1 MPATKTPI
9 LNRRIRQF
17 LNKPRVARLAT
28 QGADGYPHVVPIWF
42 RRDGDD
48 ILFGSD
54 RDNRKVR
61 NTQANPKGAV
71 VIGGELPVE
80 EEGYMI
86 QGDLSI
92 EEDPHHAS
100 MWKMLLRYESKK
112 DAERLA
118 KEWADSDMIVIR
130 LKPRKVIRVY

>member
-1 MPATKTPI
+1 MCATTTPI
-9 LNRRIRQF
+9 LNRRVRQF
-17 LNKPRVARLAT
+17 LTKPRIARLAT
-28 QGADGYPHVVPIWF
+28 QGVDGYPHVVPIWF

-61 NTQANPKGAV
+61 NILANPKGTV
-71 VIGGELPVE
+71 VIGGELPIE

-92 EEDPHHAS
+92 EEDSKHAS
-100 MWKMLLRYESKK
+100 MWKMLLRYETRKNAK
-112 DAERLA
+112 RLA
-118 KEWADSDMIVIR
+118 KEWADSEMIVIR

>member
-1 MPATKTPI
+1 MASTNAPVLTS
-9 LNRRIRQF
+9 RVRQF

-28 QGADGYPHVVPIWF
+28 QGVDGYPHVVPIWF

-61 NTQANPKGAV
+61 NIQTNPKGAV

-92 EEDPHHAS
+92 EEDPKHAS
-100 MWKMLLRYESKK
+100 ILKMLLRYETKK
-112 DAERLA
+112 EAKRLA

>member
-1 MPATKTPI
+1 MREKQIPI
-9 LNRRIRQF
+9 LNRRVRQF

-28 QGADGYPHVVPIWF
+28 QGVDGYPHVVPIWF
-42 RRDGDD
+42 RREGDE

-61 NTQANPKGAV
+61 NILANPKGAV
-71 VIGGELPVE
+71 VIGGEVPVE
-80 EEGYMI
+80 DEGYMI

-92 EEDPHHAS
+92 EEDMKHAS
-100 MWKMLLRYESKK
+100 MMKLLLRYETKK

-118 KEWADSDMIVIR
+118 KEWADSDLVAIR
-130 LKPRKVIRVY
+130 LKPSRVIQVY

>member
-1 MPATKTPI
+1 MPTTQPPI
-9 LNRRIRQF
+9 LSRRVRQF
-17 LNKPRVARLAT
+17 LNKPRIARLAT
-28 QGADGYPHVVPIWF
+28 QGVDGYPHVVPIWF

-61 NTQANPKGAV
+61 NILANPKGTV
-71 VIGGELPVE
+71 VIGGELPIE

-92 EEDPHHAS
+92 EEDPQHAS
-100 MWKMLLRYESKK
+100 MWKMLLQYETKK
-112 DAERLA
+112 NAARLA

>member
-28 QGADGYPHVVPIWF
+28 QGADGYPHVVPVWF

-61 NTQANPKGAV
+61 NTQANPKGTV

-92 EEDPHHAS
+92 EEDPQHAS
-100 MWKMLLRYESKK
+100 MWKMLLRYESTK

>member
-1 MPATKTPI
+1 MTPKKSPI
-9 LNRRIRQF
+9 LTRRVRQF
-17 LNKPRVARLAT
+17 LNKPRIARLAT
-28 QGADGYPHVVPIWF
+28 QGFDGYPHIVPIWF

-61 NTQANPKGAV
+61 NTLANSKGAV
-71 VIGGELPVE
+71 VIGGELPIE

-92 EEDPHHAS
+92 AEDSKHAS
-100 MWKMLLRYESKK
+100 LWKMLLRYETKK
-112 DAERLA
+112 NAERLA

>member
-1 MPATKTPI
+1 MTTKNTPI
-9 LNRRIRQF
+9 LTRRVRRF

-28 QGADGYPHVVPIWF
+28 QGVDGYPYIVPIWF

-61 NTQANPKGAV
+61 NILANPQGAV

-86 QGDLSI
+86 QGDSGI
-92 EEDPHHAS
+92 EEDPHHVS
-100 MWKMLLRYESKK
+100 MRKMLLRYETKK
-112 DAERLA
+112 QAERLA
-118 KEWADSDMIVIR
+118 REWADSDLIVIR

>member
-1 MPATKTPI
+1 MRQEQTPI
-9 LNRRIRQF
+9 LNRRVRQF
-17 LNKPRVARLAT
+17 LSKPRVARLAT
-28 QGADGYPHVVPIWF
+28 VRSDGYPHVVPIWF

-61 NTQANPKGAV
+61 NILANPKDAV

-92 EEDPHHAS
+92 EEDPKHTS
-100 MWKMLLRYESKK
+100 VWKMLLRYETKK
-112 DAERLA
+112 NAERLA
-118 KEWADSDMIVIR
+118 KEWADSDT
-130 LKPRKVIRVY
+130 LRVSFASNPER